1 MHIIWVNV
9 LIILRERRESSS
21 CLVHRGSEREEREIL
36 RVVRSGTLY
45 FPFTEYHIDK
55 VPMVV
60 ASFLVVNHVKYR
72 CIVFGY
78 VMFMLKS
85 MVK

>member
-1 MHIIWVNV
+1 M
-9 LIILRERRESSS
+9 
-21 CLVHRGSEREEREIL
+21 VH
-36 RVVRSGTLY
+36 SGTLY
-45 FPFTEYHIDK
+45 FPFTKYHIDK
-55 VPMVV
+55 VPMDVV
-60 ASFLVVNHVKYR
+60 ALLVVDHVKYR

>member
-1 MHIIWVNV
+1 MNV
-9 LIILRERRESSS
+9 LIILRERRESFGFF
-21 CLVHRGSEREEREIL
+21 VRRGSERERERERL

-45 FPFTEYHIDK
+45 FPFTEYHIEK
-55 VPMVV
+55 VPMDV
-60 ASFLVVNHVKYR
+60 AAFLVVNHVKYW

-78 VMFMLKS
+78 VIFMLKS

>member
-1 MHIIWVNV
+1 MAAWCAKA
-9 LIILRERRESSS
+9 LRER
-21 CLVHRGSEREEREIL
+21 ERERL

-55 VPMVV
+55 VHVDV
-60 ASFLVVNHVKYR
+60 AAFFVVNHVKYQ

-78 VMFMLKS
+78 VICLS
-85 MVK
+85 LW

>member
-1 MHIIWVNV
+1 MV
-9 LIILRERRESSS
+9 
-21 CLVHRGSEREEREIL
+21 C
-36 RVVRSGTLY
+36 SGTLH

-60 ASFLVVNHVKYR
+60 VAFLVVNHIKYR

-78 VMFMLKS
+78 VMFMLKF
-85 MVK
+85 MVKY

>member
-9 LIILRERRESSS
+9 LIILRERRESFG
-21 CLVHRGSEREEREIL
+21 CLVRRGSEGERERL
-36 RVVRSGTLY
+36 RVVCSGTLY
-45 FPFTEYHIDK
+45 FPFTKYHIDK
-55 VPMVV
+55 VPMDV
-60 ASFLVVNHVKYR
+60 AAFLVVNHVKYR
-72 CIVFGY
+72 CIMFGY

>member
-1 MHIIWVNV
+1 M
-9 LIILRERRESSS
+9 
-21 CLVHRGSEREEREIL
+21 VHRGSEREKERKRL
-36 RVVRSGTLY
+36 QVVHSGTLY
-45 FPFTEYHIDK
+45 FPFFEYHIDK
-55 VPMVV
+55 VPLDVV
-60 ASFLVVNHVKYR
+60 ALLVVNHVKYL

>member
-1 MHIIWVNV
+1 M
-9 LIILRERRESSS
+9 
-21 CLVHRGSEREEREIL
+21 VH
-36 RVVRSGTLY
+36 SGTLY

-55 VPMVV
+55 VPMDV
-60 ASFLVVNHVKYR
+60 AAFLVVNHVKYR

-85 MVK
+85 MAN

>member
-1 MHIIWVNV
+1 M
-9 LIILRERRESSS
+9 
-21 CLVHRGSEREEREIL
+21 
-36 RVVRSGTLY
+36 VRSGTLY

-55 VPMVV
+55 VPVDV
-60 ASFLVVNHVKYR
+60 AAFLVVNHVKYR

-78 VMFMLKS
+78 VMSMLKS